1 MTNYTILAPITHVHH
16 FTGTVYQGATSI
28 VIVDVKEFASLYN
41 ISSID
46 VGKIFIFAT
55 NANGSIADVHI
66 DGTTILGDYIY
77 AVFDRPF
84 PSNGTIKINYCL
96 MYFA

>member
-1 MTNYTILAPITHVHH
+1 MTNYTTLAPITHIDH
-16 FTGTVYQGATSI
+16 FTGKVQESSTSI
-28 VIVDVKEFASLYN
+28 RIVTIKDFANLYN
-41 ISSID
+41 ISNID

-55 NANGSIADVHI
+55 NADGNLVDVHI

-77 AVFDRPF
+77 AVFDRPI
-84 PSNGTIKINYCL
+84 PANMTIKINYCL

>member
-1 MTNYTILAPITHVHH
+1 MTNYTVLAPVVHTDH
-16 FTGTVYQGATSI
+16 FTGTVEEGSTAIRI
-28 VIVDVKEFASLYN
+28 VTIKDFASLYN
-41 ISSID
+41 ISNID

-55 NANGSIADVHI
+55 NANGTLTDVHI

-77 AVFDRPF
+77 AVFDRPL
-84 PSNGTIKINYCL
+84 PANGTIKINYCL